1 MRTLHRSSLLVVL
14 ALSVL
19 AVPLLPGCGRES
31 TGAEADGRVTVVF
44 WHSLVNSTIPALEVL
59 LERFEA
65 EHPGIRI
72 QAQYIPS
79 GDALVQK
86 LITSVRSNTAPDI
99 SWIHADF
106 IADLVQADAIYPMA
120 HFIDGEDGL
129 ADSVLADIYPS
140 LRQYSSWKGELYS
153 LPMEATNL
161 ALLYNKDLFR
171 EAGLDPERPPQTW
184 DELLA
189 YSERLTLDTNDDGRN
204 ERIGF
209 ITPIYPATSPNG
221 PWMVWQWIPYLWQAG
236 GHMIDEEQTRVLFAE
251 EPGVQ
256 ALTLWKELYDRQ
268 NQSTFSNEFMT
279 AFISKQTAMM
289 MDGPWSLPNYPRLL
303 KDIDWGVAPL
313 PAGPEQQ
320 ATIGGGE
327 YLAVFKQSE
336 HPDEAWTFI
345 KWMLQPEI
353 QAFWSMESG
362 YLPVRASVLDV
373 PEYQEYLR
381 ENPGLRAFVEQMR
394 YTQTRRSIDYHQ
406 LELER
411 GLANAIERATVGGA
425 DPRAAL
431 EEAAAEANRLL
442 DSVPEEDRRGAPAQ
456 DPAVVQPEVP
466 AAQPEAS
473 AEASVAEREVP
484 VAQE

>member
-1 MRTLHRSSLLVVL
+1 MMRLNVSPMNKPHRSSLLTVL
-14 ALSVL
+14 TLSVL
-19 AVPLLPGCGRES
+19 AVSVLPGCGQRGAS
-31 TGAEADGRVTVVF
+31 TDADGRVTVVF

-59 LERFEA
+59 LERFEE

-106 IADLVQADAIYPMA
+106 IEDLVRADAIYPMA

-171 EAGLDPERPPQTW
+171 EVGLDPERPPQTW
-184 DELLA
+184 DELLE
-189 YSERLTLDTNDDGRN
+189 YSRRLTLDTNNDGRN

-221 PWMVWQWIPYLWQAG
+221 PWMVWQWTPFIWQAG
-236 GHMIDEEQTRVLFAE
+236 GHLIDEGQTRVLFAE
-251 EPGVQ
+251 EPGVE
-256 ALTLWKELYDRQ
+256 ALTLWKKLYDQQ
-268 NQSTFSNEFMT
+268 NQKTFSNEFMT

-303 KDIDWGVAPL
+303 KNIDWGVAPL
-313 PAGPEQQ
+313 PAGPDKQ

-327 YLAVFKQSE
+327 YLAVFKQSK

-345 KWMLQPEI
+345 KWMIQPEI

-373 PEYQEYLR
+373 PEYQQYLT
-381 ENPGLRAFVEQMR
+381 ENPGLRAFVEQMAH
-394 YTQTRRSIDYHQ
+394 TQTQRPIDYHQ
-406 LELER
+406 LEIQR
-411 GLANAIERATVGGA
+411 ALAQAIERSTVGGA

-431 EEAAAEANRLL
+431 AAAAAEANRLL
-442 DSVPEEDRRGAPAQ
+442 DSVSDREE
-456 DPAVVQPEVP
+456 
-466 AAQPEAS
+466 
-473 AEASVAEREVP
+473 P
-484 VAQE
+484 VAQR

>member
-1 MRTLHRSSLLVVL
+1 MRLTLDPRSTLRRFSLPVALTLVVL
-14 ALSVL
+14 AASV
-19 AVPLLPGCGRES
+19 LPGCSRQNADAG
-31 TGAEADGRVTVVF
+31 ADGRVPVVF

-59 LERFEA
+59 IERFEE
-65 EHPGIRI
+65 EHPGIDL

-106 IADLVQADAIYPMA
+106 IEDLVQADAIYPMS
-120 HFIDGEDGL
+120 HFTEGDDGL
-129 ADSVLADIYPS
+129 VDSVLADIYPS

-171 EAGLDPERPPQTW
+171 EVGLDPERPPQTW
-184 DELLA
+184 EELREYA
-189 YSERLTLDTNDDGRN
+189 QRLTLDRNGDGRN

-251 EPGVQ
+251 EPGVE
-256 ALTLWKELYDRQ
+256 ALTLWKDLYESQ
-268 NQSTFSNEFMT
+268 NQQTFSNEFMT
-279 AFISKQTAMM
+279 AFIAGQTAMM
-289 MDGPWSLPNYPRLL
+289 LDGPWSLPNYPRLL

-313 PAGPEQQ
+313 PAGPAQR

-327 YLAVFKQSE
+327 YLAIFKQSE
-336 HPDEAWTFI
+336 HPDAAWTFI
-345 KWMLQPEI
+345 KWMLQPET

-373 PEYQEYLR
+373 PEYQRYLE
-381 ENPGLRAFVEQMR
+381 ENPGLRAFVEQMP
-394 YTQTRRSIDYHQ
+394 YTQTQRPIDYEQ
-406 LELER
+406 LEIQR
-411 GLANAIERATVGGA
+411 ALANAIEQATVGGA
-425 DPRAAL
+425 DPRTAL
-431 EEAAAEANRLL
+431 EAAAAESNRLL
-442 DSVPEEDRRGAPAQ
+442 DAVTDREEPKAQ
-456 DPAVVQPEVP
+456 
-466 AAQPEAS
+466 
-473 AEASVAEREVP
+473 R
-484 VAQE
+484 

>member
-1 MRTLHRSSLLVVL
+1 MMKLTSNPMRASRRSSLFAVL
-14 ALSVL
+14 SLSVL
-19 AVPLLPGCGRES
+19 VVTLLPSCGSES
-31 TGAEADGRVTVVF
+31 AGAEADGRVTVVF

-65 EHPGIRI
+65 EHPGIDI

-129 ADSVLADIYPS
+129 ADAVLADIYPS

-171 EAGLDPERPPQTW
+171 EVGLDPERPPETW
-184 DELLA
+184 EELKA
-189 YSERLTLDTNDDGRN
+189 YAERLTLDTNGDGRN

-221 PWMVWQWIPYLWQAG
+221 PWMVWQWVPYLWQAG
-236 GHMIDEEQTRVLFAE
+236 GHMINEEQTRVLFAE

-268 NQSTFSNEFMT
+268 NQGTFSNEFMT

-313 PAGPEQQ
+313 PAGPDKR

-327 YLAVFKQSE
+327 YLAVFKQSD

-373 PEYQEYLR
+373 PEYQAYLQ
-381 ENPGLRAFVEQMR
+381 ENPGLQAFVEQMQH
-394 YTQTRRSIDYHQ
+394 TQTQRQIDYHQ
-406 LELER
+406 LEIQR
-411 GLANAIERATVGGA
+411 ALATAIERSTVGGA

-431 EEAAAEANRLL
+431 EAAAAESNRLL
-442 DSVPEEDRRGAPAQ
+442 DSVADREE
-456 DPAVVQPEVP
+456 
-466 AAQPEAS
+466 
-473 AEASVAEREVP
+473 P
-484 VAQE
+484 VAQR